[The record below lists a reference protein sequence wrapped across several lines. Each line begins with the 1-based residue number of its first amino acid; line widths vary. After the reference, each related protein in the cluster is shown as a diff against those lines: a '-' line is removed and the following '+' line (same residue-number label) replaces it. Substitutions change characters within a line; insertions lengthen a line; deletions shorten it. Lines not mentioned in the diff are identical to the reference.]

1 MTNQIPAPPTQ
12 APDQAQHLYALQL
25 IAYAC
30 AHGTGLM
37 SDDQIEQAI
46 HFWPLALWRI
56 DPQLAEAL
64 ARVRRQMTNS
74 QKARQEARQARQ
86 AKIDQQ
92 IEEWMQA
99 IGLDQDGTSQDGQAG
114 QDQDPIIDPRDQAIR
129 MMRAA
134 LQIIQGGDLPGQDQ
148 GGGGSRVPVAPR
160 PPKFPPSNSQA
171 APPAPPAPPT
181 RQAPP
186 TRPAPDFRF

>member
-1 MTNQIPAPPTQ
+1 MTQIPAPPIQ

-37 SDDQIEQAI
+37 SDAQIEQAI

-56 DPQLAEAL
+56 DPPLAEAL
-64 ARVRRQMTNS
+64 ARVRRQITNS

-92 IEEWMQA
+92 ITTWMEE
-99 IGLDQDGTSQDGQAG
+99 IGLAPDGSRQDDQAG
-114 QDQDPIIDPRDQAIR
+114 QDQADQDPIIDPRDQAIR

-134 LQIIQGGDLPGQDQ
+134 LQIIQGGDLPGDHG
-148 GGGGSRVPVAPR
+148 GGGGSRVPVTPR

-171 APPAPPAPPT
+171 QPPHQAPPAPPT
-181 RQAPP
+181 RQAP
-186 TRPAPDFRF
+186 DFRF